1 MQNRSTKPTS
11 SQALKLSLV
20 TIAGATGG
28 MGNDASAGIVTVALN
43 ETTPAWIYD
52 GSDHSTTSIYF
63 SYSAGT
69 IGTQSGGIS
78 ADIHGKSVESLQ
90 GLDYRLYGANSGI
103 AAGPLAANSLIGP
116 SSDWR
121 VNYNADSGYFGARFL
136 AGGSDY
142 NYGWVQVT
150 KSTTSN
156 TITFGL
162 ASVETTLN
170 TPILAGAV
178 ASGVPEI
185 DPASAGSAASLVA
198 GVLAIVEQR
207 RRRRVVPAGSV
218 VA

>member
-78 ADIHGKSVESLQ
+78 ALVGGKFGLF
-90 GLDYRLYGANSGI
+90 LDYRILGDNSGI
-103 AAGPLAANSLIGP
+103 AVGPLAANSLIGP

-121 VNYNADSGYFGARFL
+121 PNYGPANSGYFGARFL
-136 AGGSDY
+136 AGGSDW

-150 KSTTSN
+150 TTSN

>member
-1 MQNRSTKPTS
+1 MQKRSTKPPS

-28 MGNDASAGIVTVALN
+28 MGSDASAGIVTVALN
-43 ETTPAWIYD
+43 ETTSAWIYD
-52 GSDHSTTSIYF
+52 GTNHSTTSIYF

-78 ADIHGKSVESLQ
+78 AYIQNFGKIV
-90 GLDYRLYGANSGI
+90 DYRLYGANSGI
-103 AAGPLAANSLIGP
+103 ASGPLAANSLIGP
-116 SSDWR
+116 SSIWDD
-121 VNYNADSGYFGARFL
+121 NFNADSGYFGARFS
-136 AGGSDY
+136 AGGSNY

-150 KSTTSN
+150 TTSN

-162 ASVETTLN
+162 DSVETTLN

-178 ASGVPEI
+178 APAGVPEI

-198 GVLAIVEQR
+198 GGLAIVEQR
-207 RRRRVVPAGSV
+207 RRRRAVPTGCA

>member
-43 ETTPAWIYD
+43 ETTSAWIYT
-52 GSDHSTTSIYF
+52 GNNHSTTSIYF

-69 IGTQSGGIS
+69 IGTQSGGVVGMQQ
-78 ADIHGKSVESLQ
+78 GKYAPPDQMFYTSSL
-90 GLDYRLYGANSGI
+90 NSRI
-103 AAGPLAANSLIGP
+103 TSSPLAANSPIGP

-121 VNYNADSGYFGARFL
+121 PNYGPANSGYFGARFL
-136 AGGSDY
+136 GGGSDW

-150 KSTTSN
+150 TTSN

-207 RRRRVVPAGSV
+207 RRRRVVPASSV

>member
-1 MQNRSTKPTS
+1 MHKRTTKPPS

-28 MGNDASAGIVTVALN
+28 MGSDASAGIVTVALN
-43 ETTPAWIYD
+43 ETTSTWIYT
-52 GSDHSTTSIYF
+52 GRNHSTTSIYF

-69 IGTQSGGIS
+69 IGTQSGGVGGI
-78 ADIHGKSVESLQ
+78 IQGKDAPPDEYFYTSSL
-90 GLDYRLYGANSGI
+90 NSRI
-103 AAGPLAANSLIGP
+103 TSSPLAANSPIGP
-116 SSDWR
+116 SSDWA
-121 VNYNADSGYFGARFL
+121 NNANNSRAYSGYYGASFS
-136 AGGSDY
+136 AGGSDW

-150 KSTTSN
+150 TTSN
-156 TITFGL
+156 TVTFGL

-178 ASGVPEI
+178 APAGVPEI

-207 RRRRVVPAGSV
+207 RRRRVVPTGS
-218 VA
+218 AIA

>member
-43 ETTPAWIYD
+43 ETTSAWIYT
-52 GSDHSTTSIYF
+52 GNNHSTTSIYF

-69 IGTQSGGIS
+69 IGTQSGGVVGMQQ
-78 ADIHGKSVESLQ
+78 GKYAPPDQMFYTSSL
-90 GLDYRLYGANSGI
+90 NSRI
-103 AAGPLAANSLIGP
+103 TSSPLAANSPIGP
-116 SSDWR
+116 SSDWPIYGTYTR
-121 VNYNADSGYFGARFL
+121 AYSGYYGASFS
-136 AGGSDY
+136 AGGSDW

-150 KSTTSN
+150 TTSN

-185 DPASAGSAASLVA
+185 APASAGSAASLVA

-207 RRRRVVPAGSV
+207 RRRRVVPASSV

>member
-1 MQNRSTKPTS
+1 MHKRSTKPPS

-28 MGNDASAGIVTVALN
+28 MGSDASAGIVTVALN
-43 ETTPAWIYD
+43 ETTSAWIYD
-52 GSDHSTTSIYF
+52 GSFHSTTSIYF

-69 IGTQSGGIS
+69 IGTQSGGVS
-78 ADIHGKSVESLQ
+78 ALVQGGKSV
-90 GLDYRLYGANSGI
+90 DFRVYGANSGI
-103 AAGPLAANSLIGP
+103 AVGPLAANSLIGP

-121 VNYNADSGYFGARFL
+121 PNYTADSGYFGARFS
-136 AGGSDY
+136 AGGSDW

-150 KSTTSN
+150 KSTTPN
-156 TITFGL
+156 TMTFGL
-162 ASVETTLN
+162 ASVETTIN

-178 ASGVPEI
+178 APAGVPEI

-207 RRRRVVPAGSV
+207 RRRRVVPTGS
-218 VA
+218 AIA

>member
-11 SQALKLSLV
+11 SRALKLSLV

-28 MGNDASAGIVTVALN
+28 MGNDASAGIVTAALN
-43 ETTPAWIYD
+43 ETTPAWIYT
-52 GSDHSTTSIYF
+52 GHSHKTTSISF

-69 IGTQSGGIS
+69 IGTQTGFVQGYVQGKDFPQPYIS
-78 ADIHGKSVESLQ
+78 STFGSSVTDNSL
-90 GLDYRLYGANSGI
+90 AF
-103 AAGPLAANSLIGP
+103 NSLIGP
-116 SSDWR
+116 SSFWG
-121 VNYNADSGYFGARFL
+121 SGTAASPGYYGARFS
-136 AGGSDY
+136 AGGSNW

-150 KSTTSN
+150 ATSN
-156 TITFGL
+156 TMTFGL

-185 DPASAGSAASLVA
+185 DPASAGSAASPVA

>member
-1 MQNRSTKPTS
+1 MQKRSTKPLS
-11 SQALKLSLV
+11 SQALKLLLV
-20 TIAGATGG
+20 TIAGVTGG
-28 MGNDASAGIVTVALN
+28 MGSDASAGIVTVALN
-43 ETTPAWIYD
+43 ETTIFD
-52 GSDHSTTSIYF
+52 GIHDSTTIYF

-78 ADIHGKSVESLQ
+78 AFIRNLGFIV
-90 GLDYRLYGANSGI
+90 DYRLYGANSGI

-121 VNYNADSGYFGARFL
+121 DNYNAGSGYFGARL
-136 AGGSDY
+136 SAGGSNY

-150 KSTTSN
+150 TSTTSN

-178 ASGVPEI
+178 APAGVPEI

-198 GVLAIVEQR
+198 GGLAIVEQR
-207 RRRRVVPAGSV
+207 RRRRAVPTGCA